1 MKGFTMKTLAV
12 LGAVG
17 ALAIAGTAKA
27 DTTINFDDLGNN
39 APVTGTYGSSGQV
52 TTSWAYFG
60 GNGIYA
66 YDSGYG
72 DLNNSGSLVAYAQGN
87 NASMTL
93 TLTAASGYNVLL
105 KSFDLARY
113 TGNGDA
119 AQISVVVDGGSPAV
133 SNINTGSNHYSA
145 SNLSYQ
151 GTSIALTILESTG
164 TSDIAIDNIVYGQS
178 AVAVPEPA
186 ALSLLGLGVL
196 GLIRRRNSID

>member
-27 DTTINFDDLGNN
+27 DTTINFDDLSNN
-39 APVTGTYGSSGQV
+39 AAVSSSYGSSGQV
-52 TTSWAYFG
+52 TAAWTTSST
-60 GNGIYA
+60 IYA
-66 YDSGYG
+66 YNEGYG
-72 DLNNSGSLVAYAQGN
+72 DLNNGGSLVAYAQGN
-87 NASMTL
+87 NATMTL

-145 SNLSYQ
+145 SSLSYQ
-151 GTSIALTILESTG
+151 GTTIALSILESTG